1 MAQGN
6 NPNNSESKLYR
17 QLTKLFSGPIV
28 NYRRQTYHKLRRRQ
42 LDKYKFTSAQGQAFK
57 KLDSSPFSQI
67 MTNVMQNHNRAQ
79 RYADFDQMEYDPYIA
94 AALDMYADDVT
105 TSNPLTQ
112 MMRIECSNDEIKSVL
127 ESLYIDVLNVE
138 SNLFQWVRTTVK
150 YGDYF
155 IYLDI
160 DDRMGITNTIG
171 LPSSE
176 VERLEGQDP
185 TNPTYV
191 QFQWNSGGLTFENW
205 QVGHFRLLGDDK
217 YVPYGQSILDSARR
231 IWRQVQLVEDAMMAY
246 RLVRAPERRV
256 FYIDVG
262 SISAQDVDQYMQKI
276 ITSMKRGSIV
286 NEQTGRI
293 DLRYNPMHV
302 EEDYFLPVRGDTS
315 KTKIE
320 PLPGGQ
326 FVGDIDDV
334 KYLRDKLFA
343 ALKIPTSYLIRSE
356 DGGEDKTTLAQKDI
370 QFSRTIQRVQRAIV
384 EELEKIGIVHLF
396 SLGYRGKDLI
406 DFKLFLNNPSKI
418 AELQDLEHWRT
429 KFDVAA
435 AAIDGFMSRRWIS
448 EKLFAQSHEEFLRNQ
463 REMYY
468 DRYVDSNLEAAQES
482 ARVGAGDFFGEEELD
497 AEFGDEMDP
506 ESIDL
511 EAGGADELEGGE
523 GDSAL
528 LAAPAKR
535 DDEYTKPGW
544 KGKKYKRVSDDKR
557 DMGARKSNYNG
568 QWAKQMAGSSTRNI
582 FKGMGELGTLSKGL
596 MEGNPDEVFEKIYPE
611 RPDVDLSGRQAEI
624 LETLEGVDDLLNE
637 INEAVKNK
645 EQLNG

>member
-1 MAQGN
+1 MAQGE
-6 NPNNSESKLYR
+6 NPNNSDSKLYR

-28 NYRRQTYHKLRRRQ
+28 NYRRQRYHKLRRRQ
-42 LDKYKFTSAQGQAFK
+42 LDKFKFTSASGQSFK

-67 MTNVMQNHNRAQ
+67 MTNVMMNHNRAQ
-79 RYADFDQMEYDPYIA
+79 RYADFDQMEYDPYVA

-105 TSNPLTQ
+105 TSNPLTH

-127 ESLYIDVLNVE
+127 ESLYIDVLNIE
-138 SNLFQWVRTTVK
+138 SNLFQWVRTAVK

-155 IYLDI
+155 VYLDI
-160 DDRMGITNTIG
+160 DEEQGITGTIG

-176 VERLEGQDP
+176 VERMEGEDP

-231 IWRQVQLVEDAMMAY
+231 VWRQVQLVEDAMIAY
-246 RLVRAPERRV
+246 RMVRAPERRV

-262 SISAQDVDQYMQKI
+262 SIAPKDVEQYVQKI
-276 ITSMKRGSIV
+276 ISSMKRGSIV

-315 KTKIE
+315 RTKIE
-320 PLPGGQ
+320 ALPGGQ

-343 ALKIPTSYLIRSE
+343 SLKIPSSYLIRGE
-356 DGGEDKTTLAQKDI
+356 DGSEDKTTLAQKDI
-370 QFSRTIQRVQRAIV
+370 QFARTIQRVQRAIV

-396 SLGYRGKDLI
+396 ALGYRGSDLI
-406 DFKLFLNNPSKI
+406 TFKLFLNNPSKI

-435 AAIDGFMSRRWIS
+435 AAVDGFMSRRWIS

-463 REMYY
+463 REMFY
-468 DRYVDSNLEAAQES
+468 DRYIDSNLEAAQES

-497 AEFGDEMDP
+497 NEFADDMEMPDEGDFED
-506 ESIDL
+506 I
-511 EAGGADELEGGE
+511 ADEPEEGE
-523 GDSAL
+523 SAL

-544 KGKKYKRVSDDKR
+544 KGAKYKREKNDGRKQA
-557 DMGARKSNYNG
+557 ARNSNMRAQYAG
-568 QWAKQMAGSSTRNI
+568 EMAGSSMRNL
-582 FKGMGELGTLSKGL
+582 FKGSADMKGL
-596 MEGNPDEVFEKIYPE
+596 ANGIMEGDLLENFYPE
-611 RPDVDLSGRQAEI
+611 NGDRPRITKFVKTLHKTSKLLSEI
-624 LETLEGVDDLLNE
+624 DEAIKDDRE
-637 INEAVKNK
+637 QIN
-645 EQLNG
+645 G